1 MTRDGGSYLLR
12 ILGGAGACIVAA
24 ACATGASR
32 SQGLRGD
39 ALTIKGADIE
49 AETQATRLDRLCR
62 ALTRGSRELLEAELG
77 VLQRE
82 GREQSQQK
90 LRELRMTRDR
100 APVASRIDASL
111 AVERDREVRELAAAE
126 DAGWPPRPTIVPWLP
141 ATLNECVKT
150 TDGVYVATVDTLS
163 DCRLTDAG
171 DCIGYEKA
179 YATWSIV
186 YANLRGE
193 HGAAETPCLTASDGP
208 TANDTEWVN
217 DSPKPVAFDFDGDG
231 ASELIFTFR
240 YSPFDTKGEP
250 DAWGTVLT
258 FRDGA
263 VVPYKPA
270 SVVHVGG
277 TRDENHDG
285 RPDLIELVARDNGEE
300 GQECEHC
307 GVAYDEQVWLSR
319 TDGTFAPPP
328 AP

>member
-1 MTRDGGSYLLR
+1 ML
-12 ILGGAGACIVAA
+12 AGPPPP
-24 ACATGASR
+24 
-32 SQGLRGD
+32 D
-39 ALTIKGADIE
+39 H
-49 AETQATRLDRLCR
+49 R
-62 ALTRGSRELLEAELG
+62 ALVTGHSQRMRENY
-77 VLQRE
+77 R
-82 GREQSQQK
+82 R
-90 LRELRMTRDR
+90 R
-100 APVASRIDASL
+100 
-111 AVERDREVRELAAAE
+111 
-126 DAGWPPRPTIVPWLP
+126 
-141 ATLNECVKT
+141 
-150 TDGVYVATVDTLS
+150 YVATVDTLS

-263 VVPYKPA
+263 VVPYKA
-270 SVVHVGG
+270 GQCRARR
-277 TRDENHDG
+277 RDEG
-285 RPDLIELVARDNGEE
+285 RE
-300 GQECEHC
+300 
-307 GVAYDEQVWLSR
+307 S
-319 TDGTFAPPP
+319 
-328 AP
+328 